1 MTTNALVF
9 GSPLNFICVCIKFYL
24 CLCVCIYA
32 GVRVCVGVR
41 PHDLPAYADSTL
53 KHYHAIFQIHQGA
66 DPVGCGQQCR
76 WEICHCGVWTTVPM
90 GNMTLRAST
99 IWYGNANATEWYL
112 CLCGK
117 RLLALRVD
125 NTHQN
130 RLRHHWLNSFLLLLK
145 KHKHSRAT
153 IKTTVK

>member
-76 WEICHCGVWTTVPM
+76 WEIWHCGPVLYGMVMQMRPNDTSVCAVRGCLHCASIIRIKIVFDIIDWT
-90 GNMTLRAST
+90 LFCYCWKST
-99 IWYGNANATEWYL
+99 STAGRQSKLLWNNA
-112 CLCGK
+112 
-117 RLLALRVD
+117 
-125 NTHQN
+125 
-130 RLRHHWLNSFLLLLK
+130 K
-145 KHKHSRAT
+145 KA
-153 IKTTVK
+153 I